1 MKSFVRFGPALLFIS
16 VALLPG
22 HPTRSA
28 ASPAPRPRLI
38 GIATGPAKQVY
49 FAVGQGLARVLNERW
64 NDQASRG
71 QEPLRFV
78 TVATH
83 GSLQNI
89 GTFAGSGIRA
99 VPLVTS
105 PASPEPYGTL
115 AMRPDEKPIGASPR
129 VAFQIGLVSS
139 AAPCFLPPSEATRLR
154 GLAVL
159 WREYLQLVVSPRVS
173 RDVRSLADLTRELSR
188 KNVTVFCGAPRSA
201 TREIALA
208 LLAHAAESGTGTAG
222 GRDPAGTP
230 SGQSGDPARP
240 MGRFVEAADA
250 LPSLA
255 AVKKSDDATQAL
267 IHSRIDAAFFL
278 AGLPTPAVETALAH
292 GCRLLSIEK
301 NWVSDA
307 RMGAM
312 EADAVIPAGAYAREA
327 ASGAEPIRTLDG
339 RALLVCSRDLPDDDA
354 RYVLA
359 ALFDA
364 RAGEAGIEDL
374 VMQHE
379 AAGEIRLLTTLAE
392 WRKPENQRH
401 LMTIPFHPGAD
412 AFWRGE
418 EPKIRIAAGPVEG
431 MNYRL
436 GIEIEA
442 ALEKRGIQAR
452 VLTTDGA
459 RNSMHLLTE
468 KNAEVALVEN
478 DVASVDYAKE
488 SASQASQSPSWLG
501 LLHPRGDHRTQLL
514 SFLYP
519 EAIHVLAVRVP
530 REHLDQ
536 CAALGRF
543 RATAKPGE
551 AQQLVQTLRQPQ
563 DFKQFLGAL
572 LTLHATDRLALGDA
586 ASSDGDGDSPSDRDV
601 EVVRH
606 YARLLG
612 KEAALDDR
620 TMDRLSIAEAQ
631 NRLIMGRIAGVVVT
645 AGVPMEAVQQ
655 LLYVPKERIA
665 RLDRLAKAPPRCPYC
680 GSALAS
686 GQKLGLALVP
696 LSAPSPAGGTSDGH
710 AAAVP
715 DGIQGLLQDY
725 RWFQP
730 TRIPP
735 NTYPPARNGA
745 TDSVAVRVVLVCRE
759 DCPSVYRI
767 TQALVEDEVRLR
779 SIVRGIDMRDPLLR
793 NEDEP
798 SIPMHPL
805 ARQYFADQNIVE
817 RLPPATGLWATIAPI
832 AQPILAGFL
841 VGSLLPWTLQWA
853 KRAMARRRSRLEW
866 ELRDAYFRDLR
877 SAYAAFEPALPASRQ
892 GVHAVWAK
900 IMDAYEAGHV
910 DAHSAEALDR
920 LARDYME
927 ALSRRRDASGDRVA

>member
-1 MKSFVRFGPALLFIS
+1 
-16 VALLPG
+16 
-22 HPTRSA
+22 
-28 ASPAPRPRLI
+28 
-38 GIATGPAKQVY
+38 
-49 FAVGQGLARVLNERW
+49 LNERW
-64 NDQASRG
+64 NDQAARG
-71 QEPLRFV
+71 QTPLRFV
-78 TVATH
+78 AVATH
-83 GSLQNI
+83 GSIQNI
-89 GTFAGSGIRA
+89 GTFAGSGICE

-105 PASPEPYGTL
+105 PVSPEPYGTL
-115 AMRPDEKPIGASPR
+115 AMQPAEKTIGASPR

-139 AAPCFLPPSEATRLR
+139 AAPSFLPRSEASRLR

-159 WREYLQLVVSPRVS
+159 WREYLQLVVSPRVG
-173 RDVRSLADLTRELSR
+173 RNVRSLADLTRELSR
-188 KNVTVFCGAPRSA
+188 KNLTVFCGAPKSA

-208 LLAHAAESGTGTAG
+208 LLEHATAG
-222 GRDPAGTP
+222 DGLLESRRVPSATLSGHAGEP
-230 SGQSGDPARP
+230 SRLV
-240 MGRFVEAADA
+240 GRFIEAADA
-250 LPSLA
+250 LPSLEA
-255 AVKKSDDATQAL
+255 AKESDDATDAL

-278 AGLPTPAVETALAH
+278 AGVPTPAVETALAH

-307 RMGAM
+307 RLGAM
-312 EADAVIPAGAYAREA
+312 ESGAVIPASAYARETA
-327 ASGAEPIRTLDG
+327 AGAEPIRTLDG
-339 RALLVCSRDLPDDDA
+339 RALLVCSRDVPDDQA
-354 RYVLA
+354 QFILSS
-359 ALFDA
+359 LFDA
-364 RAGEAGIEDL
+364 RGGEAGLKAL

-392 WRKPENQRH
+392 WRRPEKRRQ

-412 AFWRGE
+412 AFWQAE

-431 MNYRL
+431 LNYRL

-442 ALEKRGIQAR
+442 ALEKRGIHAR

-468 KNAEVALVEN
+468 MSAEVALVEN
-478 DVASVDYAKE
+478 DVASIDYAKE
-488 SASQASQSPSWLG
+488 SASPAPPSPAWLG
-501 LLHPRGDHRTQLL
+501 FLHPGVDHRTQLI

-519 EAIHVLAVRVP
+519 EAIHVLAARVP
-530 REHLDQ
+530 REHLER
-536 CAALGRF
+536 CAALDPF
-543 RATAKPGE
+543 RTSDKPGAAE
-551 AQQLVQTLRQPQ
+551 PMIQALRQPR
-563 DFKQFLGAL
+563 DFQQFLDAL

-586 ASSDGDGDSPSDRDV
+586 ASSDAEGDAPNDRDV

-612 KEAALDDR
+612 KEAELDERAL
-620 TMDRLSIAEAQ
+620 DRLSIAEAQ
-631 NRLIMGRIAGVVVT
+631 NRLATGRIAAVVVT

-655 LLYVPKERIA
+655 LLYAPRKRIG

-680 GSALAS
+680 GTALLF
-686 GQKLGLALVP
+686 GQQVGVALVP
-696 LSAPSPAGGTSDGH
+696 LSAPSPAGSASQGLAT
-710 AAAVP
+710 AVP

-735 NTYPPARNGA
+735 NTYPPARHGA
-745 TDSVAVRVVLVCRE
+745 ADSVAVRVVLVCRE
-759 DCPSVYRI
+759 DCPDVYRI

-793 NEDEP
+793 KEDEP

-817 RLPPATGLWATIAPI
+817 RLPPATGWWATVAPI

-841 VGSLLPWTLQWA
+841 VGSLLPWSLQWA
-853 KRAMARRRSRLEW
+853 KKSLARRRSRLEW

-877 SAYAAFEPALPASRQ
+877 DAYAVFEPDLPERRQ
-892 GVHAVWAK
+892 GVQAVWAK

-920 LARDYME
+920 LARDYLE
-927 ALSRRRDASGDRVA
+927 ALNRRRDASGDRVGREP